1 MAKTTKK
8 SAPKSAGRG
17 DIINYGWNEAE
28 KALNKVRKE
37 VAKTIVAGAIGGI
50 GAKVASGVKGAVVAK
65 KVAEKAPYVKT
76 TRGTQAKNADI
87 TLKAPGSKKS
97 GSPKPGTKATIKK
110 VVEPRKG
117 AAMAGAKAAKKTANR
132 TRTGA
137 LAAYGV
143 GKTVETAYKVGK
155 DQGKKEAK
163 KKSK

>member
-1 MAKTTKK
+1 MAAKK
-8 SAPKSAGRG
+8 SVPKGVGRG
-17 DIINYGWNEAE
+17 DIINYGWKEAD
-28 KALNKVRKE
+28 KVLNKVRKE

-50 GAKVASGVKGAVVAK
+50 GAKVASTVKGAVTAK

-110 VVEPRKG
+110 VVEPKKG

-132 TRTGA
+132 TRSGA
-137 LAAYGV
+137 LAAYGA

-163 KKSK
+163 KTK

>member
-1 MAKTTKK
+1 MAKNT
-8 SAPKSAGRG
+8 PKGTGRG
-17 DIINYGWNEAE
+17 DIINYGWKEAD
-28 KALNKVRKE
+28 KVLNKVRKE
-37 VAKTIVAGAIGGI
+37 VAKTIVAGAVGGI
-50 GAKVASGVKGAVVAK
+50 GAKVASEVRGVLAAK

-110 VVEPRKG
+110 VVEPKKG
-117 AAMAGAKAAKKTANR
+117 AAMAGAKVAKKTANR

-143 GKTVETAYKVGK
+143 GKTIETAYKVGK

-163 KKSK
+163 KKK

>member
-1 MAKTTKK
+1 MAAKK
-8 SAPKSAGRG
+8 NTPKGVGRG
-17 DIINYGWNEAE
+17 DIINYGWNEAD
-28 KALNKVRKE
+28 KVLNKVRKE
-37 VAKTIVAGAIGGI
+37 VAKTIVVGAVGGI
-50 GAKVASGVKGAVVAK
+50 GAKVASEVRGVLAAK

-110 VVEPRKG
+110 VVEPKKG

-132 TRTGA
+132 TRTGG

-143 GKTVETAYKVGK
+143 GKTIETAYKVGK

-163 KKSK
+163 KKK